1 MNGLVGTAKEG
12 RFGSLDS
19 RSWHLLIFLAFVPAM
34 VVSMILAKKF
44 EIPGQASV
52 WYPPAGVVFAL
63 FTSTAR
69 NRRFYAYVLA
79 VVCRFGF
86 GLLLYGETNSIGKQF
101 LEALAIM
108 CVFLAASY
116 AVDHID
122 ASRGDLVEFGR
133 FILFGV
139 VLTPTISGLI
149 SAIIEK
155 AFGVNQSWMKIRTF
169 VVGDAIGIITVVP
182 LIAIL
187 YRSARGSLERKK
199 TRAIPTAGSFELI
212 LQAVVIAIVPL
223 WTFVL
228 GVERGPGYWVLAVFP
243 VLWIALRSDLRY
255 AIAGVA
261 LANSVIA
268 VAARQVLGTTDRLVD
283 VQILLLAGAIAAGY
297 VGTVVL
303 TYNARAEGY
312 SERERRI
319 SLVARLDQ
327 VTGAPNRYGL
337 LELIGSTTPLPLATD
352 RNNAIS
358 QFGPGKPLSIVVID
372 INHFADVIDG
382 LGIAV
387 GNTVLSSVAKRLQD
401 VGGSGSV
408 VARVEGDTFAV
419 ALPIGDVPSVVA
431 KAERML
437 HAIQAEPY
445 EAELGLY
452 LTARAG
458 VAVEVLSH
466 DADETLRNAS
476 IALRSAKR
484 DYNDE
489 PVVFVEKQRAEAIE
503 NRSMLSSLRNTINQ
517 HQEQLHLV
525 YQPIVSSATG
535 RIVGAEALARWRHPE
550 LGLIPPSRFI
560 ALAERSGLM
569 RDLGEVVMH
578 QAVNQL
584 GQWTPALDGRPFR
597 LHVNVSPQ
605 QLADLHLPGR
615 IATVCVRAGVR
626 TERLMIELTETA
638 LGGDPQAS
646 IRMLTRLKDI
656 GVYVALDDFGTG
668 FSTIGWLSKFPI
680 DELKIDQSFVAG
692 IPDREDDVSIAKL
705 ILGLAQDL
713 SLTVTA
719 EGVENEQQR
728 DVLSKLSCDHLQ
740 GYFFGHPVSAEAF
753 TELLFAPA
761 ELLGP

>member
-1 MNGLVGTAKEG
+1 M
-12 RFGSLDS
+12 DS
-19 RSWHLLIFLAFVPAM
+19 RSWHRLILLTFVPAM
-34 VVSMILAKKF
+34 FVAMFLAKKF
-44 EIPGQASV
+44 EIPGQAST

-63 FTSTAR
+63 MTSTTR
-69 NRRFYAYVLA
+69 SRRLYAYVLA
-79 VVCRFGF
+79 VGCRFGF
-86 GLLLYGETNSIGKQF
+86 GLLLYGETKTATKQL
-101 LEALAIM
+101 LEAFAIM
-108 CVFLAASY
+108 AVFVATSY

-122 ASRGDLVEFGR
+122 ATRGDLVEFGR
-133 FILFGV
+133 FVLFGV

-149 SAIIEK
+149 SALIER
-155 AFGVNQSWMKIRTF
+155 AYGITQPWPKIRTF
-169 VVGDAIGIITVVP
+169 IVGDSIGIITVVP

-187 YRSARGSLERKK
+187 YRSARGSLDRRKA
-199 TRAIPTAGSFELI
+199 RAIPTAGSFELV
-212 LQAVVIAIVPL
+212 LQAIVIAVVPL

-228 GVERGPGYWVLAVFP
+228 GVERGPGYWVLALFP

-255 AIAGVA
+255 AVAGVA

-268 VAARQVLGTTDRLVD
+268 IAARQVLGTTDRLVD

-297 VGTVVL
+297 IGTVVL

-312 SERERRI
+312 SERERRL

-337 LELIGSTTPLPLATD
+337 LELIGSNTPLPLSTD
-352 RNNAIS
+352 RNGSIL
-358 QFGPGKPLSIVVID
+358 QFGAGKPLSIVVID

-382 LGIAV
+382 LGIGV
-387 GNTVLSSVAKRLQD
+387 GNTVLSAVAKRLQD
-401 VGGSGSV
+401 EGGSGCV

-419 ALPIGDVPSVVA
+419 ALPIADVPSAVA

-437 HAIQAEPY
+437 RAIQAEPY

-458 VAVEVLSH
+458 VAVEPSSS

-484 DYNDE
+484 EYNDE

-503 NRSMLSSLRNTINQ
+503 NRSMLSSLRNTINH
-517 HQEQLHLV
+517 HQDQLHLV
-525 YQPIVSSATG
+525 YQPIISSTTG
-535 RIVGAEALARWRHPE
+535 RIVGAEALARWQHPV
-550 LGLIPPSRFI
+550 LGLIPPARFV

-569 RDLGEVVMH
+569 RDLGAVVMQ
-578 QAVNQL
+578 QAVDQL
-584 GQWTPALDGRPFR
+584 GQWTPALDGRQFR

-605 QLADLHLPGR
+605 QLADLNLPGR

-646 IRMLTRLKDI
+646 VRMLTRLKDI
-656 GVYVALDDFGTG
+656 GVSLALDDFGTG

-692 IPDREDDVSIAKL
+692 IPDRDDDVSIARL
-705 ILGLAQDL
+705 ILGLARDL

-719 EGVENEQQR
+719 EGVENAAQR
-728 DVLSKLSCDHLQ
+728 DLLTKLSCDHLQ
-740 GYFFGHPVSAEAF
+740 GYFFGHPVSAAAF
-753 TELLFAPA
+753 GELLFAPA
-761 ELLGP
+761 QTPNI